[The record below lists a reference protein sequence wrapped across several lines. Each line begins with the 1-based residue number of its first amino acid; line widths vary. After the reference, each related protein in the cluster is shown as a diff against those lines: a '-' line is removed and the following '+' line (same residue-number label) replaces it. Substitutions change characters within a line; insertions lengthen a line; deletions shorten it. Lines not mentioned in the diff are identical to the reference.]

1 MRCCSG
7 RLLVVGVII
16 VVIVVIVIVI
26 IIVTGVVV
34 GSIVIVR
41 VSTMLWLLWLLRL
54 LVTIE
59 VVLEVRQRAL
69 TRVAGYMVD
78 WWKMGAVRRMDL
90 RHVGSRGIRRLW
102 RL

>member
-16 VVIVVIVIVI
+16 VVIVIIVIVI

-41 VSTMLWLLWLLRL
+41 VSTMLWLLWL

-90 RHVGSRGIRRLW
+90 GHVGSRGIRRLW